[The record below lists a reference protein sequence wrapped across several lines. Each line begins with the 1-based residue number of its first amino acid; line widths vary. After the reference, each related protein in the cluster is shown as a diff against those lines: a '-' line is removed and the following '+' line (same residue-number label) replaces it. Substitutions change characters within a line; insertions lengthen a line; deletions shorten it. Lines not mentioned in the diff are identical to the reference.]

1 MFSHPVDPVLVPDYS
16 SVIKNPMDFSTMRAK
31 VERGFYPN
39 IEEFLVDFKM
49 VCDNARLYNSK
60 ETLYWKQADK
70 LWEWG
75 SKAIERDRKT
85 ILDKDEDILTLVKDE
100 ENLDVVGIGDHSVMP
115 LHAVTPLSSRAP
127 ILSVD
132 GTLDVS

>member
-1 MFSHPVDPVLVPDYS
+1 MPDYS

-39 IEEFLVDFKM
+39 IEEFLADFKL

-70 LWEWG
+70 LWDWG
-75 SKAIERDRKT
+75 SRAIERDRKT
-85 ILDKDEDILTLVKDE
+85 IIEKDEDIMTVVKDE
-100 ENLDVVGIGDHSVMP
+100 ENLDVVGIGEHSLTSLQV
-115 LHAVTPLSSRAP
+115 VTPLQSKP
-127 ILSVD
+127 PMMNVELS
-132 GTLDVS
+132 LDVS